1 MLPNPIP
8 KHGITIRPGVRA
20 DLPFIDRLQKA
31 DRHGLGFMFAGTLEG
46 KIDLGHV
53 LVAEGG
59 RTKDEGGG
67 MKDEGG
73 RAEGKI
79 GAASASSFILPPS
92 SLRPLGY
99 VIGSDR
105 YYKRDDVGVIYQV
118 AVEKSARRGLVA
130 AALLAAMFDRWA
142 YGCRLACCWCAQ
154 DLTAANQFWEAV
166 GFSPIAFRGG
176 SRAKKRVHIFWQ
188 RRVRAGDEAT
198 PWWYPAVTQGGAM
211 GADRVAMPIPPGTHW
226 SDVRRPVMPGDDEM
240 KALPSPRAKKRVAAP
255 KMVFPPPHLI
265 SSGGLRF
272 APVAAEVPAV
282 VEKVEKAREPRVSK
296 RLLDFSREMRDRWQE
311 RVSEEPWIVAGR
323 GKYDVARVLET
334 QERRGEIEAAVRPAL
349 PEAA

>member
-1 MLPNPIP
+1 MLPVPTP
-8 KHGITIRPGVRA
+8 AHPVTIRPGVRA

-53 LVAEGG
+53 LVAEGEG
-59 RTKDEGGG
+59 RVGGCQL
-67 MKDEGG
+67 EVGG
-73 RAEGKI
+73 EAPH
-79 GAASASSFILPPS
+79 ASLPTTNSQPPTP
-92 SLRPLGY
+92 RPLGY
-99 VIGSDR
+99 VIGGDR

-118 AVEKSARRGLVA
+118 AVEPSARRGLVA

-176 SRAKKRVHIFWQ
+176 SRAKKRIHIFWQ

-226 SDVRRPVMPGDDEM
+226 SDVKRPVMPGDDEI
-240 KALPSPRAKKRVAAP
+240 KALPSPRAKRVAAP
-255 KMVFPPPHLI
+255 KLVFPPPHLI

-272 APVAAEVPAV
+272 APVVAEVPAAA
-282 VEKVEKAREPRVSK
+282 EKVEKAREPRVSK

-311 RVSEEPWIVAGR
+311 RVSEQPWMIEAR
-323 GKYDVARVLET
+323 GKYDVARSLGRDEDCGMRNEVEGPSPRALS
-334 QERRGEIEAAVRPAL
+334 EAA
-349 PEAA
+349 

>member
-1 MLPNPIP
+1 MLPTPSHP
-8 KHGITIRPGVRA
+8 VTIRPGVRS

-53 LVAEGG
+53 LVAEVV
-59 RTKDEGGG
+59 GGG
-67 MKDEGG
+67 QSAVGSEP
-73 RAEGKI
+73 
-79 GAASASSFILPPS
+79 AASSLPTAHRP
-92 SLRPLGY
+92 LPTPLGY
-99 VIGSDR
+99 VIGGDR

-118 AVEKSARRGLVA
+118 AVEPSARRGLVA
-130 AALLAAMFDRWA
+130 AALLAGMFDRWA
-142 YGCRLACCWCAQ
+142 YGTRLACCWCAQ

-188 RRVRAGDEAT
+188 RRVRAGDETT

-226 SDVRRPVMPGDDEM
+226 SDVKRPVMPGDDEM
-240 KALPSPRAKKRVAAP
+240 KALPSPRARKKVAAP
-255 KMVFPPPHLI
+255 KPVYPPPHMI

-272 APVAAEVPAV
+272 APPAPEVPAV
-282 VEKVEKAREPRVSK
+282 VEKVERAREPKVSK

-311 RVSEEPWIVAGR
+311 RVSEEPWMVAGR
-323 GKYDVARVLET
+323 GKYDVARVLGRDEDCGT
-334 QERRGEIEAAVRPAL
+334 RNEVEGPSPRALSEAA
-349 PEAA
+349 

>member
-1 MLPNPIP
+1 MLLTPTPNRPV
-8 KHGITIRPGVRA
+8 TIRPGVRA

-53 LVAEGG
+53 LVAEGVG
-59 RTKDEGGG
+59 SRQSAVGSGGG
-67 MKDEGG
+67 H
-73 RAEGKI
+73 
-79 GAASASSFILPPS
+79 SSPQTADYRLPTS
-92 SLRPLGY
+92 LGY

-105 YYKRDDVGVIYQV
+105 YYKRDDIGVIYQV

-176 SRAKKRVHIFWQ
+176 SRAKKRIHIFWQ

-226 SDVRRPVMPGDDEM
+226 SDVKRPVMPGDDEV
-240 KALPSPRAKKRVAAP
+240 KALPSPRVKKKVAVP
-255 KMVFPPPHLI
+255 KPVYPPPHLI

-272 APVAAEVPAV
+272 APPAPEVPAV
-282 VEKVEKAREPRVSK
+282 VEKVEKAREPRVSR

-311 RVSEEPWIVAGR
+311 RVSEEPWMVAGR
-323 GKYDVARVLET
+323 GKYDVARVLAGPS
-334 QERRGEIEAAVRPAL
+334 ERAAL
-349 PEAA
+349 PSAA